1 MIVSFP
7 QKIERS
13 LLALNKFF
21 FLLMIK
27 WSKLPKIDLTVATAI
42 SLETAGFIGNKYSH
56 FYGFTYM
63 FLVVFFII
71 FMISLDA
78 VKNKK
83 IVEAK
88 MPKNNIRPIESEI
101 KIEKKVNQ
109 RQWFWKGA

>member
-1 MIVSFP
+1 MI
-7 QKIERS
+7 I
-13 LLALNKFF
+13 
-21 FLLMIK
+21 
-27 WSKLPKIDLTVATAI
+27 WSKLPKFDLIVAATI
-42 SLETAGFIGNKYSH
+42 SLETAWFIGNKYCLI
-56 FYGFTYM
+56 YGFTYM
-63 FLVVFFII
+63 FIIVFFII

-109 RQWFWKGA
+109 KQWFWKGA